1 MKKLIIIF
9 ATLMSISSVWA
20 WAPSKPIEVIIGW
33 NPGSGNELIFRKLAE
48 EVEKNTGAKF
58 MIIHKAGAG
67 ATIATR
73 HLTTRPADG
82 HTVSV
87 VISKGIA
94 VQDKINVPSQL
105 TRGYSS
111 DDFTYIMLPA
121 VNQFAIIA
129 NIKDSINC
137 PKDLINALNN
147 QPLTFVAGGGSRL
160 VYEVLK
166 EHTAFKD
173 VVHLNDNGPVQAIN
187 EIMGGH
193 ARLAI
198 VPTLVAGTYHQA
210 GSIKIVA
217 TTGKSRVIQEVATV
231 SEVLSGFEVTT
242 GWGIIAPKNL
252 PKEMQEWYLR
262 EFGKALQSQSVKTFY
277 RNNLL
282 EMPSTN
288 LLTSAGY
295 YSYVKTN
302 EAQYANTVDRV
313 AKEIHKK

>member
-1 MKKLIIIF
+1 M
-9 ATLMSISSVWA
+9 
-20 WAPSKPIEVIIGW
+20 
-33 NPGSGNELIFRKLAE
+33 
-48 EVEKNTGAKF
+48 
-58 MIIHKAGAG
+58 
-67 ATIATR
+67 
-73 HLTTRPADG
+73 
-82 HTVSV
+82 
-87 VISKGIA
+87 
-94 VQDKINVPSQL
+94 
-105 TRGYSS
+105 
-111 DDFTYIMLPA
+111 
-121 VNQFAIIA
+121 
-129 NIKDSINC
+129 
-137 PKDLINALNN
+137 
-147 QPLTFVAGGGSRL
+147 
-160 VYEVLK
+160 
-166 EHTAFKD
+166 
-173 VVHLNDNGPVQAIN
+173 VHLNDNGPVQAIN